1 MMKLLA
7 DFFPV
12 ILFFVAYKLYGI
24 YVATAVAIAAS
35 FVQVGYGWWRNH
47 RVENM
52 HLFTL
57 GILVVFG
64 GLTILLQDRT
74 FIMWKPS
81 VINWLFGVAF
91 IASQFVGDKPLVER
105 MMGANLKV
113 TPEIWR
119 KLNAAWG
126 IFFLSL
132 GFLNLYVANDFF
144 VAEQQ
149 LMQATGL
156 QEIDLDNCNSLFHG
170 TQLEMCNDAHSLEES
185 WVNFK
190 LFGMLGLTIGFIV
203 LQAFYLARH
212 IQDPENQ
219 PETEES

>member
-1 MMKLLA
+1 MKLLA

-52 HLFTL
+52 HLITL

-81 VINWLFGVAF
+81 VINWLFGVVF
-91 IASQFVGDKPLVER
+91 IASQYVGDKPLVER
-105 MMGANLKV
+105 MMGDNLKV
-113 TPEIWR
+113 SSGIWR
-119 KLNAAWG
+119 KLNGAWG
-126 IFFLSL
+126 IFFLTL

-149 LMQATGL
+149 LMQVTGL
-156 QEIDLDNCNSLFHG
+156 QEIDLDNCSGQFQG
-170 TQLEMCNDAHSLEES
+170 SVLEMCNNAHSLEAS

-190 LFGMLGLTIGFIV
+190 LFGMLGLTIAFIV

-212 IQDPENQ
+212 IQEPDSQ
-219 PETEES
+219 PEPEES

>member
-1 MMKLLA
+1 MKLLA

-24 YVATAVAIAAS
+24 YVATGVAIIAS
-35 FVQVGYGWWRNH
+35 FVQVGYGWWRH
-47 RVENM
+47 RRVENM
-52 HLFTL
+52 HLITL

-81 VINWLFGVAF
+81 VINWLFGVVF

-105 MMGANLKV
+105 LMGDNLKV
-113 TPEIWR
+113 DSGIWR
-119 KLNAAWG
+119 RLNGAWG
-126 IFFLSL
+126 IFFITL

-156 QEIDLDNCNSLFHG
+156 QEIDLDNCNGLFHG
-170 TQLEMCNDAHSLEES
+170 VQLEMCNNAHALEAS

-190 LFGMLGLTIGFIV
+190 LFGMLGLTIAFIV

-212 IQDPENQ
+212 IQE
-219 PETEES
+219 PETPAKAEES